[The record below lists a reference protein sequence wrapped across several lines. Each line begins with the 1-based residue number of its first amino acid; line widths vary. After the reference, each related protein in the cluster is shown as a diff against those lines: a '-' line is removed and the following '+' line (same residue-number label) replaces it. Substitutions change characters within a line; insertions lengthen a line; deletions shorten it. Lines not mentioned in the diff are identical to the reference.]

1 MVSADDRNSPDGRDG
16 SGAQDELLVTFDD
29 ASTTTVRLFRAER
42 PDAPVVLFLPAMG
55 VRASYY
61 EVLADVLVEEGVH
74 VALADHRGHGGSS
87 VRASR
92 RNTWGYADL
101 LERELPGIT
110 DAVRSAFGA
119 EEIVLAGH
127 SLGGQLALLYAATAP
142 HGIARAA
149 VIGTGTAWHR
159 TVSGREAVG
168 RWFGV
173 RLTGVVAG
181 LWGYLP
187 QWFPFAGREARHVIH
202 DWVREGRTGR
212 YDLART
218 ETDYEAALAKTTV
231 PTLFLGFERDPLVPP
246 AGLRHIADKVT
257 AAPVTLRE
265 LSLAQ
270 LRLKEPSHYHWARRP
285 QAVADALTEW
295 MAQP

>member
-1 MVSADDRNSPDGRDG
+1 MGPAEEREAPTEPAD
-16 SGAQDELLVTFDD
+16 LVVTFADG
-29 ASTTTVRLFRAER
+29 STTTVRLFPAED
-42 PDAPVVLFLPAMG
+42 PAAPVVLFLPAMG
-55 VRASYY
+55 VRAGYY
-61 EVLADVLVEEGVH
+61 EVLADVLVENGTH

-87 VRASR
+87 VRPGR
-92 RNTWGYADL
+92 RRTWGYADL
-101 LERELPGIT
+101 LEVELPTIIEE
-110 DAVRSAFGA
+110 VRAAFGV
-119 EEIVLAGH
+119 EQLVLAGH
-127 SLGGQLALLYAATAP
+127 SLGGQLALLYTATAP
-142 HGIARAA
+142 ERISRAA

-159 TVSGREAVG
+159 VVTGKDAAR
-168 RWFGV
+168 RYFGV
-173 RLTGVVAG
+173 RLTGVVAT

-187 QWFPFAGREARHVIH
+187 QWFPFAGREARHVIL

-212 YDLART
+212 YQLSRT
-218 ETDYEAALAKTTV
+218 EVDYEAALAKSTV
-231 PTLFLGFERDPLVPP
+231 PTLFVGFAHDPLVPP

-265 LSLAQ
+265 LSLEQ